1 MNAVVIAVGVM
12 LVLSMMRLN
21 VVLSL
26 FLGALAGGLSGGLD
40 MAATMNAFTDG
51 LDGGASI
58 AFSYALLGGFAMT
71 LSRSGLPELLA
82 GKIVAQVKDK
92 GSDRKRTLTYALLG
106 SIALMAVASQN
117 LVPIHI
123 AFIPLL
129 IPPLLAVFSR
139 LNIDRR
145 AVACVITFG
154 LTATYML
161 LPVGFGN
168 IYLNEVLGSNLKNNG
183 LNIEA
188 INLSS
193 AMAIPVAGM
202 FLGLLVAVF
211 FTYRKPREY
220 RVEESLSIHPEDQ
233 PKTSPARAI
242 VMLLAIAATLVGQ
255 LQFGSMALGALAGCV
270 VLMAGGI
277 VNWKEADNV
286 FIDGMKMMAFC
297 GFIMISASGFA
308 EVVRT
313 TGAVPELVSS
323 IQALVGDNKAITA
336 LMMLLV
342 GLFITMGI
350 GSSFSTVPIIAT
362 LYVPLALQLGFSPLA
377 VACLVGTAGALGDA
391 GSPASDSTIG
401 PTAGL
406 NADGQHDHM
415 RDTVIPTFIH
425 YNIPLVLFGWLAAM
439 VL

>member
-1 MNAVVIAVGVM
+1 MNAVVIAVGIM
-12 LVLSMMRLN
+12 LALSMMRLN

-26 FLGALAGGLSGGLD
+26 FLGALAGGLSGGLGMTGTID
-40 MAATMNAFTDG
+40 AFSSG

-71 LSRSGLPELLA
+71 LSRSGLPEMLA
-82 GKIVAQVKDK
+82 GRIVARVKGEDT
-92 GSDRKRTLTYALLG
+92 GNKRTLMYALLG
-106 SIALMAVASQN
+106 SILLMAVASQN
-117 LVPIHI
+117 LVPVHI

-139 LNIDRR
+139 LNMDRR
-145 AVACVITFG
+145 AIACVLTFG

-168 IYLNEVLGSNLKNNG
+168 IYLNQVLGSNLSNNG
-183 LNIEA
+183 LDISD
-188 INLSS
+188 LSMS
-193 AMAIPVAGM
+193 IAMAIPVGGM

-211 FTYRKPREY
+211 FTYRKPRQYEIK
-220 RVEESLSIHPEDQ
+220 ESKTIHPEDK
-233 PKTSPARAI
+233 PANSPARSA
-242 VMLLAIAATLVGQ
+242 VMLLAIAATLVAQ

-270 VLMAGGI
+270 VLMVGGI

-308 EVVRT
+308 EVIRT
-313 TGAVPELVSS
+313 TGAVPELVTS
-323 IQALVGDNKAITA
+323 IQALVGENKAIAA

-377 VACLVGTAGALGDA
+377 VACLVGTSGALGDA

-406 NADGQHDHM
+406 NADDQHDHM